1 MRASCE
7 KLFQRYLKKFDGR
20 QSVYV
25 QPGRIMVI
33 VETRQWK
40 MSYSPIERA
49 RFDLSD
55 DGALF
60 IEVSGEENGVHMIPW
75 NMLLR
80 ITVNEGEKL

>member
-1 MRASCE
+1 
-7 KLFQRYLKKFDGR
+7 
-20 QSVYV
+20 
-25 QPGRIMVI
+25 MVI

-40 MSYSPIERA
+40 MSYSPTERA

-60 IEVSGEENGVHMIPW
+60 IEVSDEENGVHMIPW
-75 NMLLR
+75 NILLR